1 MSDEEFG
8 CFRRLV
14 EEEVVMAQRTD
25 MPKVSHPLSDS
36 DRVPQSSKDRTAPR
50 ALNLMSGSPTLPD
63 LASTRLWLSS
73 EMSAKERD
81 VLEAAFSDVRMVNAG
96 KDILKEGDRTA
107 SLHLLLDGWACRY
120 KATSDG
126 ARQIPALLTPGDFCD
141 LDALL
146 FDRLDYG
153 VTTLTSC
160 TVAVVPLDTARRIS
174 AQHPRIAAALW
185 WLMAVENSIVSEWT
199 LCLGRRSALQHLAH
213 LFCELLV
220 RLAAAGRV
228 EDNAYALPLTQEQ
241 LADVL
246 GLTAVHVNRT
256 VQALRSKGLITIHR
270 GKLTI
275 LDWPALKALSDFRP
289 GYLHPEGMRHLS
301 EAA

>member
-1 MSDEEFG
+1 MLTS
-8 CFRRLV
+8 
-14 EEEVVMAQRTD
+14 
-25 MPKVSHPLSDS
+25 
-36 DRVPQSSKDRTAPR
+36 
-50 ALNLMSGSPTLPD
+50 

-73 EMSAKERD
+73 ELTPQERQVFED
-81 VLEAAFSDVRMVNAG
+81 ALSDVRRLDPSHTVVR
-96 KDILKEGDRTA
+96 EGERAD

-120 KATSDG
+120 KLTKDG

-153 VTTLTSC
+153 VTSLTPC
-160 TVAVVPLDTARRIS
+160 TVAVLPRDEARRIS
-174 AQHPRIAAALW
+174 AQHPGIAAAMW
-185 WLMAVENSIVSEWT
+185 WLMAVENSILSEWT

-213 LFCELLV
+213 LLCELLV

-228 EDNAYALPLTQEQ
+228 EDNSYLLPLTQEQ

-256 VQALRSKGLITIHR
+256 LQTLRNDGLISLEQGR
-270 GKLTI
+270 LTI
-275 LDWPALKALSDFRP
+275 LDWPAIKTLSDFRS
-289 GYLHPEGMRHLS
+289 GYLHPEGMRRLP

>member
-1 MSDEEFG
+1 MLTS
-8 CFRRLV
+8 
-14 EEEVVMAQRTD
+14 
-25 MPKVSHPLSDS
+25 
-36 DRVPQSSKDRTAPR
+36 
-50 ALNLMSGSPTLPD
+50 

-73 EMSAKERD
+73 ELTPQERQVFED
-81 VLEAAFSDVRMVNAG
+81 ALSDVRRLDPSHTVVR
-96 KDILKEGDRTA
+96 EGEGAD

-120 KATSDG
+120 KLTKDG

-153 VTTLTSC
+153 VTSLTPC
-160 TVAVVPLDTARRIS
+160 TVAVLPRDEARRIS
-174 AQHPRIAAALW
+174 AQHPGIAAAMW
-185 WLMAVENSIVSEWT
+185 WLMAVENSILSEWT

-213 LFCELLV
+213 LLCELLV

-228 EDNAYALPLTQEQ
+228 EDNSYLLPLTQEQ

-256 VQALRSKGLITIHR
+256 LQTLRNDGLISLEQGR
-270 GKLTI
+270 LTI
-275 LDWPALKALSDFRP
+275 LDWPAIKTLSDFRS
-289 GYLHPEGMRHLS
+289 GYLHPKGMRRLPK
-301 EAA
+301 AA